1 MIEWDDEGAVLA
13 VRKYGETSVIADIFT
28 SKHGRHAGIVRGGIG
43 RKLRPALQ
51 PGSQISISWRARL
64 EDQLGTFTIEPLRSR
79 SAAAMGDKLALAGLN
94 AVTALL
100 ATTLPERD
108 PHPALY
114 AKTIQL
120 LDLLGHSSIWPLA
133 YLNWE
138 MALLD
143 DMGFGLELGA
153 CAVSGANDRLIYIS
167 PKSGRAVAESA
178 AGAWADRMLPLP
190 DVMRGEGDATNTE
203 IARALGTTGHFV
215 ENRLYRSLGGPKVPA
230 ARARLIDVLKSY
242 SA

>member
-1 MIEWDDEGAVLA
+1 MIEWQDEGAVLA
-13 VRKYGETSVIADIFT
+13 VRKHGESSVIADIFT

-51 PGSQISISWRARL
+51 PGSQISVSWRARL
-64 EDQLGTFTIEPLRSR
+64 DEHLGVFTIEPIRSR
-79 SAAAMGDKLALAGLN
+79 SAAALADKLALAGLN

-100 ATTLPERD
+100 LTTLPERD

-114 AKTIQL
+114 TQTVQL
-120 LDLLGHSSIWPLA
+120 LDLLGQSDVWPLA
-133 YLNWE
+133 YLRWE

-178 AGAWADRMLPLP
+178 AGEWADRMLPLP
-190 DVMRGEGDATNTE
+190 DVMRGEGEGTNAE
-203 IARALGTTGHFV
+203 IARALGTTGHFI
-215 ENRLYRSLGGPKVPA
+215 ENRLFRSLGDRPVPS
-230 ARARLIDVLKSY
+230 ARGRLIDVLR
-242 SA
+242 A